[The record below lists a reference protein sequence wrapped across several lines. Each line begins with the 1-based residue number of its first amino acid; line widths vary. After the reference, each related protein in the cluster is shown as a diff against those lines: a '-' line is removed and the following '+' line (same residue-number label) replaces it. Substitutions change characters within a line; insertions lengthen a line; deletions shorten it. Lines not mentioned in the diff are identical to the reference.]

1 MSRNN
6 DRFYLWAF
14 GGLVLLHFLV
24 WFSLGMVLDLHPDE
38 ADHWVW
44 SQYLS
49 WGYYEH
55 PPMVA
60 WAIRFFTTFLG
71 NNQWTLE
78 LGSQVVTLLSFLA
91 IFLLARK
98 AFEARTAFLSV
109 LCLEATPL
117 FTVGSMIFIIDTVL
131 ILFYL
136 WAALGFWKGYEQ
148 GNKKYFYW
156 AGLSLGLALQSKVT
170 AILFPFSAFLFLILS
185 AERRKILRDPHLYT
199 ALLLG
204 LTVFSPFIYWNMTHG
219 WISIEGQL
227 EKGLTGGRDWNQMLG
242 FWFGQPLIIGP
253 VLFFFFLKGLWEGI
267 KKFNHEARSSYL
279 VLLTV
284 VPLLIFG
291 LAAFKGKYTDPTWTD
306 IGWPFGAV
314 LAGKYFSDRLSKER
328 ARKAFWVGGLVLA
341 TSWLPI
347 GLIAL
352 HALHPFLPVAVKN
365 DRSLEMWGWRQLGP
379 AIGREYERFFP
390 GQTRVFVIT
399 DEYQLAGAVSFYTP
413 QHPVPYTFAKSKR
426 NIWVSIEELKR
437 RGALLVCT
445 PESCQQDRDKTRTL
459 FKKVEPVTEIPI
471 TRQGQ
476 VVKKFK
482 VYYCSN

>member
-136 WAALGFWKGYEQ
+136 WAALGFWKGYDQ

-185 AERRKILRDPHLYT
+185 AERRKILRDPHLYA

-227 EKGLTGGRDWNQMLG
+227 EKGLTGGRDWNQVLG

-279 VLLTV
+279 VLLTI

-352 HALHPFLPVAVKN
+352 HTLHPFLPVAVKN

-379 AIGREYERFFP
+379 AIGREYEHFFP

-445 PESCQQDRDKTRTL
+445 PESCQPDQDKTRTL
-459 FKKVEPVTEIPI
+459 FKKVEPVAEIPI

>member
-1 MSRNN
+1 MNR
-6 DRFYLWAF
+6 DADHFYLRAF
-14 GGLVLLHFLV
+14 GGLLVFHFLI

-44 SQYLS
+44 SQHLS

-71 NNQWTLE
+71 NNQRALE
-78 LGSQVVTLLSFLA
+78 IGSQVITLLSFLA

-131 ILFYL
+131 IFFYL
-136 WAALGFWKGYEQ
+136 WAALGVWKGYEQ
-148 GNKKYFYW
+148 GNKRWFYW
-156 AGLSLGLALQSKVT
+156 AGLSLGLALQSKIT
-170 AILFPFSAFLFLILS
+170 AILFPLSALLFFLFS
-185 AERRKILRDPHLYT
+185 RERRKTFRNPHLYL

-204 LTVFSPFIYWNMTHG
+204 LLVFSPFVYWNMTHG
-219 WISIEGQL
+219 WISIQGQL
-227 EKGLTGGRDWNQMLG
+227 EKGLTGGRNWNQAFG
-242 FWFGQPLIIGP
+242 FWFGQPLIVGP
-253 VLFFFFLKGLWEGI
+253 VLFFFFLKGLWAGI
-267 KKFNHEARSSYL
+267 KKFNQEARYSYL

-284 VPLLIFG
+284 VPVLVFG
-291 LAAFKGKYTDPTWTD
+291 LAAFRGKYSDPTWTD
-306 IGWPFGAV
+306 IGWPFGAI
-314 LAGKYFSDRLSKER
+314 LAGKYFSDRLSKESIK
-328 ARKAFWVGGLVLA
+328 KALLAGGLIFV

-352 HALHPFLPVAVKN
+352 HSLHPFLPVGTQN
-365 DRSLEMWGWRQLGP
+365 DRTLEMWGWRQLGP
-379 AIGREYERFFP
+379 AMGKEYERFFP
-390 GQTRVFVIT
+390 GRTKVFVIA

-413 QHPVPYTFAKSKR
+413 QHPIPYTFAKSKR
-426 NIWVSIEELKR
+426 NIWVSLDELKQK
-437 RGALLVCT
+437 GALLVCT
-445 PESCQQDRDKTRTL
+445 PESCLQDLDKTRPL
-459 FKKVEPVTEIPI
+459 FKRVEFVSEIPVS
-471 TRQGQ
+471 RHGQ